1 MRETII
7 LKAWFWWI
15 VLGAATNWCRFCR
28 FLRRLAVLL
37 YRWTRKMHKKA
48 DNLCGRLARRAAGDI
63 GVVDPIDTY
72 ADPVEL

>member
-1 MRETII
+1 
-7 LKAWFWWI
+7 
-15 VLGAATNWCRFCR
+15 
-28 FLRRLAVLL
+28 LL
-37 YRWTRKMHKKA
+37 YRWIRKIHRKA